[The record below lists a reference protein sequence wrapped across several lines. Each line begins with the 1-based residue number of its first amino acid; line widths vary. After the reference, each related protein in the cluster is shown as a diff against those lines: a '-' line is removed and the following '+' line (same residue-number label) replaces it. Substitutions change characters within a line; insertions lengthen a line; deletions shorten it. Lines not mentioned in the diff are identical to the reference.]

1 MKITDVP
8 ALKINKLTRQQFK
21 KAVEENRI
29 NDNEIYLTPDIAE
42 PYFVYI
48 TVNGSDIKLDT
59 FHEFSGEEL
68 FEAIG
73 IKRPVYLIEDEDIS
87 QLFILTYCDH
97 DEGVAKFSRT
107 SIVNSALLVQ
117 EVEILYDGTISSTTT
132 TNKTDATLTLGNR
145 AADAAAVGQKL
156 AADAEALNQRLAAD
170 AEALNQ
176 RLMADA
182 ETLNQ
187 KLAAD
192 AAIVDQR
199 LAALEANSIPAY
211 TYGEED
217 LIPGETPLENGKLHF
232 VYE

>member
-8 ALKINKLTRQQFK
+8 ALKINKLTRQQFN

-29 NDNEIYLTPDIAE
+29 NDNEIYLTPDITE

-48 TVNGSDIKLDT
+48 TVNGSNIKLDAG
-59 FHEFSGEEL
+59 HEFSGEEL
-68 FEAIG
+68 FEAIR
-73 IKRPVYLIEDEDIS
+73 IKRPVYLIEDDTAN

-97 DEGVAKFSRT
+97 DEGIAKFSRT

-145 AADAAAVGQKL
+145 AADAAAVGQ
-156 AADAEALNQRLAAD
+156 
-170 AEALNQ
+170 
-176 RLMADA
+176 
-182 ETLNQ
+182 
-187 KLAAD
+187 
-192 AAIVDQR
+192 R
-199 LAALEANSIPAY
+199 LAALEAASTPAY
-211 TYGEED
+211 TYGTED
-217 LIPGETPLENGKLHF
+217 LVAGETELETGKLHF